1 MKTYINRNLE
11 SLLSRLSEACE
22 VYCPIKQYAAG
33 SEEFVL
39 NFDKWKPGAE
49 VDMSHNLTVMPPKEF
64 FFRPFEALYTAEV
77 SSEISITPEI
87 LPTEPFVLFG
97 VHACD
102 LRGIELLDSVF
113 LDAPMDNFYKARR
126 EAATIV
132 TLACHKNGVACF
144 CDTFDIDKLNPG
156 GDVQINQHGDY
167 FTWKTLTTKGERLT
181 EAAKDLLS
189 ESSSGPNELRVHATT
204 ISDSSHCRPNSE
216 PENNEQQVKYTLPPS
231 DDLLKT
237 FNSEK
242 WESLY
247 KTCIACGTCTFLCP
261 TCQCYDITDY
271 NTGKKVKC
279 HRAWDSCMSEDFTKM
294 AHGNPRNS
302 HKERFRQR
310 FMHKL
315 VYHSQSGGKYGC
327 TGCGRCTTKCPVN
340 LSILKVIK
348 AMGE

>member
-1 MKTYINRNLE
+1 MKTFTQKNLE
-11 SLLSRLSEACE
+11 AILSRLAESSET
-22 VYCPIKQYAAG
+22 YCPIKQYTAG
-33 SEEFVL
+33 SNEFVL

-49 VDMSHNLTVMPPKEF
+49 VDLSHNLTVLPPKGF
-64 FFRPFEALYTAEV
+64 FFRLYEALYSAEV

-113 LDAPMDNFYKARR
+113 LNAPVDSFYKARR
-126 EAATIV
+126 DAATVV
-132 TLACHKNGVACF
+132 TLACNKGGAACF
-144 CDTFDIDKLNPG
+144 CASFDIDQLNPG
-156 GDVQINQHGDY
+156 GDVQVNQHDGI
-167 FTWKTLTTKGERLT
+167 FEWKILTEKGERLT
-181 EAAKDLLS
+181 ESVKDLL
-189 ESSSGPNELRVHATT
+189 EEKEHV
-204 ISDSSHCRPNSE
+204 SSHADGKQR
-216 PENNEQQVKYTLPPS
+216 KYTLPII
-231 DDLLKT
+231 DDLLKI
-237 FNSEK
+237 FNSKK
-242 WESLY
+242 WENLY
-247 KTCIACGTCTFLCP
+247 KTCIACGTCTFICP

-271 NTGKKVKC
+271 NTGKKIKC
-279 HRAWDSCMSEDFTKM
+279 QRAWDSCMNEDFTKM

-327 TGCGRCTTKCPVN
+327 TGCGRCTTNCPTN

-348 AMGE
+348 ALEDENVQA